1 MLVKEI
7 KWCKQL
13 CWRTEIKLDR
23 LRVTDE
29 VSNGFC
35 CKLLSID
42 ISHSFHIVLEMIYYW
57 TIFSSW
63 FQLDA
68 QRYMDIV
75 ETFQPDWFQ
84 ALADS
89 DTDRESSKKRIRKSL
104 DKTLDYLDDCISRK
118 DQSDVGLHNLR
129 FIIVRVLAIILYY
142 ECLCEVL

>member
-1 MLVKEI
+1 
-7 KWCKQL
+7 
-13 CWRTEIKLDR
+13 
-23 LRVTDE
+23 
-29 VSNGFC
+29 
-35 CKLLSID
+35 
-42 ISHSFHIVLEMIYYW
+42 MIYYW